1 MLKVAPTLWRRAT
14 LPLCQP
20 QLVIRRNARFTFR
33 KPAWNK
39 EKRIDV
45 AILGAPNAGK
55 SELLNCLLGK
65 KIAAASRKRQTTRTQ
80 ILGVY
85 NKSNTQIAFHDTPG
99 YISSQDARRNE
110 VLKLRSITEDAVKDV
125 DIVMVIVDAAKTLQD
140 KDKDAFAEMAQIA
153 LDNSKQEMVLVLNK
167 VDLVEHK
174 PDLLDLTDDLIG
186 LINYVKLGPKG
197 ADFAQYDTTTFMIS
211 AIENDGVEDIRNYL
225 LRSAKP
231 RPWLL
236 PRGEGITDMSPEE
249 IVEQMVLEALLDNV
263 HDEIPYVAGIQCK
276 SITDIGS
283 NRMRVDVGIL
293 VDNSRQQRIVIGEK
307 AHGVVTIRQHVAD
320 ALSSYFNKTVL
331 VYLWVDVRKK
341 QDFIDAARDPNVI
354 R

>member
-1 MLKVAPTLWRRAT
+1 MIRASAPSIS
-14 LPLCQP
+14 QP
-20 QLVIRRNARFTFR
+20 QHVIRRNARFTF
-33 KPAWNK
+33 KKAAWSK

-80 ILGVY
+80 IVGVF
-85 NKSNTQIAFHDTPG
+85 NKSNTQVAFHDTPG
-99 YISSQDARRNE
+99 YISSEDARRSE
-110 VLKLRSITEDAVKDV
+110 VLKLRSITEDAVKNVDV
-125 DIVMVIVDAAKTLQD
+125 VMLIVDAAKVLKD

-153 LDNSKQEMVLVLNK
+153 LDNSKIEMVLVLNK
-167 VDLVEHK
+167 VDLVEDK
-174 PDLLDLTDDLIG
+174 SDLLDLTDDLVG
-186 LINYVKLGPKG
+186 LINYVKLGPDG
-197 ADFAQYDTTTFMIS
+197 ADLAAYDTTTFMIS
-211 AIENDGVEDIRNYL
+211 ATENDGVEDIRNYL

-231 RPWLL
+231 RPWLIS
-236 PRGEGITDMSPEE
+236 RGDGITDMSQEE

-263 HDEIPYVAGIQCK
+263 HDEIPYAAGIECK
-276 SITDIGS
+276 SITDIGT

-293 VDNSRQQRIVIGEK
+293 VDNRRQQKIVIGEK
-307 AHGVVTIRQHVAD
+307 AHGVVTIRQHVSD
-320 ALSSYFNKTVL
+320 ALSAYFNKTVL

-341 QDFIDAARDPNVI
+341 HDFIEAAKDPMVI